1 MKKNY
6 TLLTALFLLITSLN
20 SVAQLMP
27 ADKFQEFSERIQ
39 TDESYYKGTGIG
51 STVEEASKMALQQ
64 LAENIFVYVI
74 SETGVV
80 IENKVKNGEAT
91 TTSNTVS
98 KLETASPGVF
108 EGVQTRI
115 TKKGNVYTAL
125 RYVDKQSVDDQDQ
138 QRLADIKQYM
148 RAAIDC
154 EATADVAGALK
165 HAYWAQ
171 AMLNCL
177 SSDPRSV
184 YYEEKSVVA
193 MLPGF
198 IQNILS
204 NIKAEV
210 FERVKNDPLKY
221 KVKFTYK
228 GKQASNMRYQ
238 YNSGYG
244 NWLEGSTRDGIGS
257 ISIIEGYPTNSLT
270 FKWIYRN
277 DEIEGSSIKK
287 VLDCS
292 VAKYEN
298 ELTVEFPEAIKNFD
312 FEQPKAA
319 QKKDKVSVS
328 KNKKLAVSQV
338 DAQKYTA
345 IVSEVLERIKSSR
358 AVSKNARPQHYAT
371 IKSHFTES
379 GFNEFLKLIGY
390 GKITVLDN
398 TLNLRYTHL
407 NGYTYCRSVRMDF
420 SFSHKRSFT
429 ENVVF
434 QFDETGK
441 ISGVSFALGDK
452 AIATHIDGKG
462 DEVDDNTLITLLE
475 NYRTA
480 YALEDLKYLKSIFSP
495 KALIVSGKKIKTYT
509 GTDGRKLA
517 EDKVELQRMTVE
529 QYMKRLERI
538 FDVNE
543 FVNIQFSDYLVK
555 RVDNRY
561 GRKLYSVQIK
571 QDYFSSIYGDTGYL
585 FLYVD
590 ITNPNEPI
598 IHIRAWQDKVDPD
611 WGLLNEHHV
620 LE

>member
-1 MKKNY
+1 
-6 TLLTALFLLITSLN
+6 
-20 SVAQLMP
+20 
-27 ADKFQEFSERIQ
+27 
-39 TDESYYKGTGIG
+39 
-51 STVEEASKMALQQ
+51 
-64 LAENIFVYVI
+64 
-74 SETGVV
+74 
-80 IENKVKNGEAT
+80 
-91 TTSNTVS
+91 
-98 KLETASPGVF
+98 
-108 EGVQTRI
+108 
-115 TKKGNVYTAL
+115 
-125 RYVDKQSVDDQDQ
+125 
-138 QRLADIKQYM
+138 
-148 RAAIDC
+148 
-154 EATADVAGALK
+154 
-165 HAYWAQ
+165 
-171 AMLNCL
+171 
-177 SSDPRSV
+177 
-184 YYEEKSVVA
+184 
-193 MLPGF
+193 
-198 IQNILS
+198 
-204 NIKAEV
+204 
-210 FERVKNDPLKY
+210 
-221 KVKFTYK
+221 
-228 GKQASNMRYQ
+228 MRYQ

-338 DAQKYTA
+338 DAQKYTT

-495 KALIVSGKKIKTYT
+495 KALIVTGKKIKTYT

>member
-1 MKKNY
+1 MKKICI
-6 TLLTALFLLITSLN
+6 LLAVLAVLFSTIS
-20 SVAQLMP
+20 SSAQLMP
-27 ADKFQEFSERIQ
+27 SDKFQEFSERIQ
-39 TDESYYKGTGIG
+39 INESYYKGLGEG
-51 STVEEASKMALQQ
+51 STIEEASNMALQN
-64 LAENIFVYVI
+64 LAGNIFVFVI
-74 SETGVV
+74 SETGTV
-80 IENKVKNGEAT
+80 IENKVKDGDAN

-98 KLETASPGVF
+98 KLEVASPGVF

-115 TKKGNVYTAL
+115 TKKGSVYTAL
-125 RYVDKQSVDDQDQ
+125 KYVDTLSVREQDQ

-148 RAAIDC
+148 QAAVNC

-184 YYEEKSVVA
+184 YFDGKPVVT
-193 MLPGF
+193 MIPGF
-198 IQNILS
+198 IQDILN

-210 FERVKNDPLKY
+210 FERVQNDPLKY

-238 YNSGYG
+238 YNSGYD
-244 NWLEGSTRDGIGS
+244 NWLEGTTRDGIGA
-257 ISIIEGYPTNSLT
+257 ISIVDGYPTNSLT
-270 FKWIYRN
+270 FRWIYRN
-277 DEIEGSSIKK
+277 DEIEGSPIKK

-292 VAKYEN
+292 ITKYEN
-298 ELTVEFPEAIKNFD
+298 ELAVDFPESIKNYD
-312 FEQPKAA
+312 FEKDNAPKI
-319 QKKDKVSVS
+319 KSKVS

-345 IVSEVLERIKSSR
+345 MVSDVLECIKSSR
-358 AVSKNARPQHYAT
+358 SVAKGNKLHHYTAVK
-371 IKSHFTES
+371 KHFTES
-379 GFNEFLKLIGY
+379 GFKEFMKLIGY
-390 GKITVLDN
+390 GTITILDN
-398 TLNLRYTHL
+398 NLDLRYTHL

-420 SFSHKRSFT
+420 SFSRKRSFT

-441 ISGVSFALGDK
+441 ISGMSFSLGDK
-452 AIATHIDGKG
+452 AIATHVDGKG
-462 DEVDDNTLITLLE
+462 NEVDDNILINLLE

-480 YALEDLKYLKSIFSP
+480 YALEDRDYLQSIFSP
-495 KALIVSGKKIKTYT
+495 DALIITGKKIKTYT

-517 EDKVELQRMTVE
+517 KDKVELQRMTVK
-529 QYMKRLERI
+529 QYMERLKKI
-538 FDVNE
+538 FDANE
-543 FVNIQFSDYLVK
+543 FINIQFSDYLIRKVY
-555 RVDNRY
+555 NNY
-561 GRKLYSVQIK
+561 NRKLYAVQIK

-598 IHIRAWQDKVDPD
+598 IHIRAWQDKIDAE

-620 LE
+620 ME